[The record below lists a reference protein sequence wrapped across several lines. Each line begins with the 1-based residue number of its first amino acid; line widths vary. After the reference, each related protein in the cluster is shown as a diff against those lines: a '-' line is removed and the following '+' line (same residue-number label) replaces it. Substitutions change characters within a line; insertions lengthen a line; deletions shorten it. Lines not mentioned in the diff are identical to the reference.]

1 MNVNEL
7 KILHFFLT
15 NVKKVF
21 NCLKLYFYIEVVE
34 FLLKI
39 LRLKS
44 KTKDFNHV
52 LLTTLCTDL
61 QNDFPHVTYLEG
73 DTVPGAVLII
83 LLENSLHFC

>member
-1 MNVNEL
+1 VL
-7 KILHFFLT
+7 LT
-15 NVKKVF
+15 TLCTDLQN
-21 NCLKLYFYIEVVE
+21 
-34 FLLKI
+34 
-39 LRLKS
+39 
-44 KTKDFNHV
+44 DFNHV